1 MRLALAEKDAT
12 IRGLTELRAA
22 RNGVRN
28 GVDGVSLTKVP
39 FTVSEQL
46 VPVNTVLPKPES
58 KWEKESDSDVL
69 SVSSDASDQDC
80 DAAVDLTLDET
91 VDEVLAE
98 LKEERKRNSEVC
110 YGDDGGSEGNKENAE
125 NDVYHREQTLRK
137 TFADRRMFD
146 TPAKKYADPSERI
159 EVGKSRVL
167 RISPT
172 RRQKETNHFNSL
184 MRMR

>member
-110 YGDDGGSEGNKENAE
+110 YGDDGGSDENKE
-125 NDVYHREQTLRK
+125 NDVYRREQSRRK
-137 TFADRRMFD
+137 TFADQRIFD

>member
-1 MRLALAEKDAT
+1 
-12 IRGLTELRAA
+12 
-22 RNGVRN
+22 
-28 GVDGVSLTKVP
+28 
-39 FTVSEQL
+39 
-46 VPVNTVLPKPES
+46 
-58 KWEKESDSDVL
+58 
-69 SVSSDASDQDC
+69 
-80 DAAVDLTLDET
+80 VDLTLDET

-110 YGDDGGSEGNKENAE
+110 YGDDGGSDENKE
-125 NDVYHREQTLRK
+125 NDVYRREQSRRK